1 MLKERL
7 FLMKLNLPNK
17 LTLARMFMVPFLMIF
32 ITFDFGLGVW
42 SRLIAAAFFALAS
55 ATDFLDGYLARRD
68 NLVTNFGKFMDPLA
82 DKLMVFVALI
92 SLCYVTGRDTI
103 FTYDIFGHLVVDQS
117 ERIYGV
123 CLLAATIIVIFRELA
138 VTSMRMVVTNTD
150 GVVIAA
156 NWLGKVKT
164 CVQILFILAAI
175 IEPMFDYE
183 FLGGHAV
190 SYVTMAAMTVM
201 TVWSGYV
208 YFKGYWKY
216 INPSV

>member
-1 MLKERL
+1 
-7 FLMKLNLPNK
+7 MKLNLPNK
-17 LTLARMFMVPFLMIF
+17 LTLARMFMVPFLMVF

-42 SRLIAAAFFALAS
+42 SRLIAAGFFALAS

-103 FTYDIFGHLVVDQS
+103 FLGNDIFGETVIDKAESV
-117 ERIYGV
+117 YGV
-123 CLLAATIIVIFRELA
+123 CLLAATVIVIFRELA

-164 CVQILFILAAI
+164 CVQILCILTMI
-175 IEPMFDYE
+175 IEPMFNYDL
-183 FLGGHAV
+183 LGGHVA
-190 SYVTMAAMTVM
+190 SYVTMAAMSVLTI
-201 TVWSGYV
+201 WSGVV

>member
-1 MLKERL
+1 
-7 FLMKLNLPNK
+7 MKLNLPNK
-17 LTLARMFMVPFLMIF
+17 LTLARMFMVPFLMVF

-42 SRLIAAAFFALAS
+42 SRLIAAGFFALAS

-92 SLCYVTGRDTI
+92 SLCYVTGRDTV
-103 FTYDIFGHLVVDQS
+103 FGYDFLGNLVVDKA
-117 ERIYGV
+117 ERVYGV
-123 CLLAATIIVIFRELA
+123 CLLAATVIVIFRELA

-164 CVQILFILAAI
+164 CVQILCILTMI
-175 IEPMFDYE
+175 IEPMFNYDL
-183 FLGGHAV
+183 LGGHVA
-190 SYVTMAAMTVM
+190 SYVTMAAMSVLTI
-201 TVWSGYV
+201 WSGVV

>member
-1 MLKERL
+1 
-7 FLMKLNLPNK
+7 MKMNLPNK
-17 LTLARMFMVPFLMIF
+17 LTLLRMAMVPFLMVF

-55 ATDFLDGYLARRD
+55 FTDFVDGHLARKW

-92 SLCYVTGRDTI
+92 SLCFVTGRDAMGNRTE
-103 FTYDIFGHLVVDQS
+103 V
-117 ERIYGV
+117 IYGV
-123 CLLAATIIVIFRELA
+123 CLLAATVIVIFRELA
-138 VTSMRMVVTNTD
+138 VTSMRMVVSNTD
-150 GVVIAA
+150 GIVIAA
-156 NWLGKVKT
+156 GWLGKVKT
-164 CVQILFILAAI
+164 CVQILFILSAL
-175 IEPMFDYE
+175 IEPIFPYDL
-183 FLGGHAV
+183 LGGHVV

-201 TVWSGYV
+201 TLWSGIV

>member
-7 FLMKLNLPNK
+7 FFMKLNLPNK
-17 LTLARMFMVPFLMIF
+17 LTLARMIMVPFLMIF
-32 ITFDFGLGVW
+32 ITFDFGLGDW

-55 ATDFLDGYLARRD
+55 ATDFVDGYIARRD

-92 SLCYVTGRDTI
+92 SLCYVTGRDGLW
-103 FTYDIFGHLVVDQS
+103 FES

-123 CLLAATIIVIFRELA
+123 CLLTATVIVIFRELA

-164 CVQILFILAAI
+164 CVQIVFILAAI
-175 IEPMFDYE
+175 IEPMFDYK

-190 SYVTMAAMTVM
+190 SYVTMAAMTIL

>member
-1 MLKERL
+1 
-7 FLMKLNLPNK
+7 MKLNLPNK
-17 LTLARMFMVPFLMIF
+17 LTLARMFMVPFLMVF

-42 SRLIAAAFFALAS
+42 SRLIAAGFFALAS

-103 FTYDIFGHLVVDQS
+103 FLGNDIFGETVIDKAESV
-117 ERIYGV
+117 YGV
-123 CLLAATIIVIFRELA
+123 CLLAATVIVIFRELA

-164 CVQILFILAAI
+164 CVQILCILTMI
-175 IEPMFDYE
+175 IEPMFNYDL
-183 FLGGHAV
+183 LGGHVA
-190 SYVTMAAMTVM
+190 SYVTMAAMSVLTI
-201 TVWSGYV
+201 WSGVV
-208 YFKGYWKY
+208 YFKAYWKY

>member
-1 MLKERL
+1 
-7 FLMKLNLPNK
+7 MKLNLPNK

-42 SRLIAAAFFALAS
+42 SRLIAAGFFALAS

-92 SLCYVTGRDTI
+92 SLCYVTGRDGLWI
-103 FTYDIFGHLVVDQS
+103 DS

-164 CVQILFILAAI
+164 CVQILCILTVI
-175 IEPMFDYE
+175 IEPMFIELCDYYL
-183 FLGGHAV
+183 LGGHAF
-190 SYVTMAAMTVM
+190 SYVTMAAMSVM
-201 TVWSGYV
+201 TIWSGIV

>member
-1 MLKERL
+1 
-7 FLMKLNLPNK
+7 MKLNLPNK
-17 LTLARMFMVPFLMIF
+17 LTLARMIMVPFLMVF
-32 ITFDFGLGVW
+32 ITFDFGLGIY
-42 SRLIAAAFFALAS
+42 SRLIAAFFFALAS
-55 ATDFLDGYLARRD
+55 FTDFLDGYLARRD

-92 SLCYVTGRDTI
+92 SLCYVTGRDGLW
-103 FTYDIFGHLVVDQS
+103 FES

-123 CLLAATIIVIFRELA
+123 CLLAVTVIVIFRELA

-164 CVQILFILAAI
+164 CIQILFILTAL
-175 IEPMFDYE
+175 IEPVFAVKLNYNL
-183 FLGGHAV
+183 LGGHAV
-190 SYVTMAAMTVM
+190 SYVTMAAMAVM
-201 TVWSGYV
+201 TLWSGIE

>member
-1 MLKERL
+1 
-7 FLMKLNLPNK
+7 MKLNLPNK
-17 LTLARMFMVPFLMIF
+17 LTLARMIMVPFLMVF

-42 SRLIAAAFFALAS
+42 SRLIAAFFFALAS
-55 ATDFLDGYLARRD
+55 FTDFLDGYLARRD

-92 SLCYVTGRDTI
+92 SLCYVTGRDTL
-103 FTYDIFGHLVVDQS
+103 FAYDLFGHPVVDQA
-117 ERIYGV
+117 ERVYGV
-123 CLLAATIIVIFRELA
+123 CLLAVTVLVIFRELA

-164 CVQILFILAAI
+164 CVQILFILIAI

-183 FLGGHAV
+183 FLGGHAA
-190 SYVTMAAMTVM
+190 SYVAMIAMAVM
-201 TVWSGYV
+201 TLWSGIE

>member
-7 FLMKLNLPNK
+7 FFMKLNLPNK
-17 LTLARMFMVPFLMIF
+17 LTLARMIMVPFLMIF
-32 ITFDFGLGVW
+32 ITFDFGLGIW

-55 ATDFLDGYLARRD
+55 ATDFVDGYIARRD

-92 SLCYVTGRDTI
+92 SLCYVTGRDGLW
-103 FTYDIFGHLVVDQS
+103 FES

-123 CLLAATIIVIFRELA
+123 CLLAATVIVIFRELA

-164 CVQILFILAAI
+164 CVQIVFILAAI
-175 IEPMFDYE
+175 IEPMFDYK

-190 SYVTMAAMTVM
+190 SYVAMIAMTVM

>member
-1 MLKERL
+1 
-7 FLMKLNLPNK
+7 MKLNLPNK
-17 LTLARMFMVPFLMIF
+17 LTLARMFMVPFLMVF

-42 SRLIAAAFFALAS
+42 SRLIAAFFFALAS

-92 SLCYVTGRDTI
+92 SLCYVTGRDTL
-103 FTYDIFGHLVVDQS
+103 YVEELGKYGVDKP
-117 ERIYGV
+117 EVIYGV
-123 CLLAATIIVIFRELA
+123 CLLAATVIVIFRELA

-156 NWLGKVKT
+156 HWLGKVKT
-164 CVQILFILAAI
+164 CVQILFILSAI
-175 IEPMFDYE
+175 IEPMFNYE

-201 TVWSGYV
+201 TVWSGAE

>member
-1 MLKERL
+1 
-7 FLMKLNLPNK
+7 
-17 LTLARMFMVPFLMIF
+17 MVF

-42 SRLIAAAFFALAS
+42 SRLIAAFFFALAS
-55 ATDFLDGYLARRD
+55 FTDFLDGYLARRD

-92 SLCYVTGRDTI
+92 SLCYVTGRDTVYYN
-103 FTYDIFGHLVVDQS
+103 FFGELIVDQA
-117 ERIYGV
+117 ERVYGV
-123 CLLAATIIVIFRELA
+123 CLLTVTVLVIFRELA

-156 NWLGKVKT
+156 NYLGKIKT
-164 CVQILFILAAI
+164 CVQILFILIAI
-175 IEPMFDYE
+175 IEPMFDYK

-190 SYVTMAAMTVM
+190 SYVAMIAMTVM

>member
-1 MLKERL
+1 
-7 FLMKLNLPNK
+7 MKLNLPNK
-17 LTLARMFMVPFLMIF
+17 LTLARMCMVPFLMVF

-42 SRLIAAAFFALAS
+42 SRLIAAFFFALAS

-92 SLCYVTGRDTI
+92 SLCYVTGRDTLYI
-103 FTYDIFGHLVVDQS
+103 EELSQYDGVDKAEVV
-117 ERIYGV
+117 YGV
-123 CLLAATIIVIFRELA
+123 CLLAVTVLVIFRELA

-164 CVQILFILAAI
+164 CVQIAFILIAI
-175 IEPMFDYE
+175 IEPMFDYD
-183 FLGGHAV
+183 FLGGHAA
-190 SYVTMAAMTVM
+190 SYVAMIAMAVM
-201 TVWSGYV
+201 TLWSGIE

>member
-1 MLKERL
+1 
-7 FLMKLNLPNK
+7 MKLNLPNK

-32 ITFDFGLGVW
+32 ITFDFGLGIW

-55 ATDFLDGYLARRD
+55 ATDFVDGYLARRD

-92 SLCYVTGRDTI
+92 SLCYVTGRDTHWG
-103 FTYDIFGHLVVDQS
+103 DEAELV
-117 ERIYGV
+117 YGV
-123 CLLAATIIVIFRELA
+123 CLLAATVIVIFRELA

-164 CVQILFILAAI
+164 CVQIAFILAAI
-175 IEPMFDYE
+175 IEPMFDYK

-190 SYVTMAAMTVM
+190 SYVLMAAMSVM
-201 TVWSGYV
+201 TIWSGVV

>member
-1 MLKERL
+1 
-7 FLMKLNLPNK
+7 MKLNLPNK
-17 LTLARMFMVPFLMIF
+17 LTLARMFMVPFLMVF

-42 SRLIAAAFFALAS
+42 SRLIAAGFFALAS

-92 SLCYVTGRDTI
+92 SLCYVTGRDTV
-103 FTYDIFGHLVVDQS
+103 FGYDFLGNLVVDKA
-117 ERIYGV
+117 ERVYGV
-123 CLLAATIIVIFRELA
+123 CLLAATVIVIFRELA

-164 CVQILFILAAI
+164 CVQILCILTMI
-175 IEPMFDYE
+175 IEPMFNYDL
-183 FLGGHAV
+183 LGGHVA
-190 SYVTMAAMTVM
+190 SYVTMAAMSVLTI
-201 TVWSGYV
+201 WSGVV

-216 INPSV
+216 IKPSV

>member
-1 MLKERL
+1 
-7 FLMKLNLPNK
+7 MKLNLPNK
-17 LTLARMFMVPFLMIF
+17 LTLARLIMVPFLMVF
-32 ITFDFGLGVW
+32 ITFDFGLGIY
-42 SRLIAAAFFALAS
+42 SRLIAAFFFALAS
-55 ATDFLDGYLARRD
+55 FTDFLDGYLARRD

-92 SLCYVTGRDTI
+92 SLCYVTGRDTLR
-103 FTYDIFGHLVVDQS
+103 FELLGEVVVDKT
-117 ERIYGV
+117 EIVYGV
-123 CLLAATIIVIFRELA
+123 CLLAVTVIVIFRELA

-164 CVQILFILAAI
+164 CVQILFILTAL
-175 IEPMFDYE
+175 IEPVFTYD
-183 FLGGHAV
+183 FLGGHAA
-190 SYVTMAAMTVM
+190 SYVTMAAMAVM
-201 TVWSGYV
+201 TLWSGIE

>member
-1 MLKERL
+1 
-7 FLMKLNLPNK
+7 MKLNLPNK
-17 LTLARMFMVPFLMIF
+17 LTLARMIMVPFLMIF

-92 SLCYVTGRDTI
+92 SLCYVTGRDGLW
-103 FTYDIFGHLVVDQS
+103 FES

-123 CLLAATIIVIFRELA
+123 CLLTATVIVIFRELA

-164 CVQILFILAAI
+164 CVQIVFILAAI
-175 IEPMFDYE
+175 IEPMFDYK

-190 SYVTMAAMTVM
+190 SYVTMAAMTVL

>member
-7 FLMKLNLPNK
+7 FFMKLNLPNK
-17 LTLARMFMVPFLMIF
+17 LTLARMIMVPVLMIF
-32 ITFDFGLGVW
+32 ITFDFGLGDW

-55 ATDFLDGYLARRD
+55 ATDFVDGYIARRD

-92 SLCYVTGRDTI
+92 SLCYVTGRD
-103 FTYDIFGHLVVDQS
+103 GLWLES

-123 CLLAATIIVIFRELA
+123 CLLAATVIVIFRELA

-164 CVQILFILAAI
+164 CVQIVFILAAI
-175 IEPMFDYE
+175 IEPMFDYK

-190 SYVTMAAMTVM
+190 SYVAMIAMTVM

>member
-17 LTLARMFMVPFLMIF
+17 LTLARMIMVPFLMIF

-92 SLCYVTGRDTI
+92 SLCYVTGRDGLW
-103 FTYDIFGHLVVDQS
+103 FES

-123 CLLAATIIVIFRELA
+123 CLLTATVIVIFRELA

-164 CVQILFILAAI
+164 CVQIVFILAAI
-175 IEPMFDYE
+175 IEPMFDYK

-190 SYVTMAAMTVM
+190 SYVTMTAMTVL

>member
-1 MLKERL
+1 
-7 FLMKLNLPNK
+7 MKLNLPNK
-17 LTLARMFMVPFLMIF
+17 LTLARMIMVPFLMVF

-55 ATDFLDGYLARRD
+55 FTDFVDGYIARRD

-103 FTYDIFGHLVVDQS
+103 HFELFGELVVD
-117 ERIYGV
+117 EAELVYGV
-123 CLLAATIIVIFRELA
+123 CLLAVTVLVIFRELA

-156 NWLGKVKT
+156 NYLGKVKT
-164 CVQILFILAAI
+164 CVQILFILTAL
-175 IEPMFDYE
+175 IEPIFDYD
-183 FLGGHAV
+183 FLGGHVA
-190 SYVTMAAMTVM
+190 SYITMIAMAVM
-201 TVWSGYV
+201 TLWSGIV

>member
-1 MLKERL
+1 
-7 FLMKLNLPNK
+7 MKLNLPNK
-17 LTLARMFMVPFLMIF
+17 LTLARMFMVPFLMVF

-42 SRLIAAAFFALAS
+42 SRLIAAGFFALAS

-103 FTYDIFGHLVVDQS
+103 FLGNDVFGETVIDKAESV
-117 ERIYGV
+117 YGV
-123 CLLAATIIVIFRELA
+123 CLLAATVIVIFRELA

-164 CVQILFILAAI
+164 CVQILCILTMI
-175 IEPMFDYE
+175 IEPMFNYDL
-183 FLGGHAV
+183 LGGHVA
-190 SYVTMAAMTVM
+190 SYVTMAAMSVLTI
-201 TVWSGYV
+201 WSGVV

>member
-1 MLKERL
+1 
-7 FLMKLNLPNK
+7 MKLNLPNK
-17 LTLARMFMVPFLMIF
+17 LTLARMLMVPFLMIF
-32 ITFDFGLGVW
+32 ITFDFGLGIW
-42 SRLIAAAFFALAS
+42 SRLIAAGFFALAS

-103 FTYDIFGHLVVDQS
+103 FLGNDIFGETVIDKAES
-117 ERIYGV
+117 IYGV
-123 CLLAATIIVIFRELA
+123 CLLAATVIVIFRELA

-164 CVQILFILAAI
+164 CVQILCILTMI
-175 IEPMFDYE
+175 IEPMFNYDL
-183 FLGGHAV
+183 LGGHVA
-190 SYVTMAAMTVM
+190 SYVTMAAMSVLTI
-201 TVWSGYV
+201 WSGVV

>member
-1 MLKERL
+1 
-7 FLMKLNLPNK
+7 MKLNLPNK
-17 LTLARMFMVPFLMIF
+17 LTLARMIMVPFLMVF
-32 ITFDFGLGVW
+32 ITFDFGMGVY
-42 SRLIAAAFFALAS
+42 SRLVAAFFFALAS
-55 ATDFLDGYLARRD
+55 FTDFLDGYLARRD

-92 SLCYVTGRDTI
+92 SLCYVTGRDTL
-103 FTYDIFGHLVVDQS
+103 FTYDLLGKLSIDEVELV
-117 ERIYGV
+117 YGV
-123 CLLAATIIVIFRELA
+123 CLLAVTVLVIFRELA

-164 CVQILFILAAI
+164 CVQILFILTAL
-175 IEPMFDYE
+175 IEPVFDYD
-183 FLGGHAV
+183 FLGGHVA
-190 SYVTMAAMTVM
+190 SYVTMVAMAVM
-201 TVWSGYV
+201 TLWSGIA

>member
-1 MLKERL
+1 
-7 FLMKLNLPNK
+7 MKLNLPNK
-17 LTLARMFMVPFLMIF
+17 LTLARMIMVPFLMVF

-42 SRLIAAAFFALAS
+42 SRLIAAFFFALAS
-55 ATDFLDGYLARRD
+55 FTDFLDGYLARRD

-92 SLCYVTGRDTI
+92 SLCYVTGRDTL
-103 FTYDIFGHLVVDQS
+103 FTYDLFGHPIVDQS

-123 CLLAATIIVIFRELA
+123 CLLAVTILVIFRELA

-164 CVQILFILAAI
+164 CVQILFILIAI

-183 FLGGHAV
+183 FLGGHAA
-190 SYVTMAAMTVM
+190 SYVAMIAMAVM
-201 TVWSGYV
+201 TLWSGFE